1 MFKDV
6 ETFLYNS
13 PRNSAANI
21 CMMSS
26 GIFMWG
32 YIGAIVALTIPGY
45 STTDGGCRLALYLL
59 TCLFS
64 GLLFAYVFQLRM
76 EFTVRAR
83 FVQVG
88 NESKANPTISAV
100 DATTGAK

>member
-32 YIGAIVALTIPGY
+32 YIGAIIVLTMVGY
-45 STTDGGCRLALYLL
+45 GTPDGGYRFAVCML

-64 GLLFAYVFQLRM
+64 GLLFAYVFQLRI
-76 EFTVRAR
+76 EWEWR

-88 NESKANPTISAV
+88 DVSR
-100 DATTGAK
+100 TGTGGIRK